1 MKPKDDNKEIDINE
15 IAITIEVDSEVID
28 KVRSGEVTHVCL
40 QLNED
45 NQELVL

>member
-1 MKPKDDNKEIDINE
+1 MKPKDENKEIND